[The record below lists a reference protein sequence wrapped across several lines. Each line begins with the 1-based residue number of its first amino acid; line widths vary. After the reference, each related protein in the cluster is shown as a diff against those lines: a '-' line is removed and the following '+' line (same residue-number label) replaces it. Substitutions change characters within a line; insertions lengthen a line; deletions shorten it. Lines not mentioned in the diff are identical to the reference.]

1 MRRTSLVGLGRAA
14 ILGVLLLAPALGQA
28 QLAECQVLGSGSGTY
43 KVVMDELSLAAGA
56 GAGSAATVNL
66 KELLAFNLVTQL
78 EEFRRDVA
86 ALGVSP
92 AVELGLINCP
102 GRRPSLNGTEFTPQ
116 RVETLSDQRV
126 VVELW
131 GTLLAGS
138 DDAAG
143 PHAMIGYVIPP
154 VLHYRPAPEIPGQF
168 LIQYPKAGG
177 DASDVLRKLPEA
189 SAFAL
194 VGLATKARKARNY
207 DLAVWAL
214 TRSEGR
220 IREAQQSGGTAELG
234 SLLAHVRRAA
244 CETRQSARADSLYS
258 GPITLTPKENCEVSP

>member
-1 MRRTSLVGLGRAA
+1 VGLGRAA

-102 GRRPSLNGTEFTPQ
+102 GPSAVTQ
-116 RVETLSDQRV
+116 RHRVHAAAGRDTQRS
-126 VVELW
+126 
-131 GTLLAGS
+131 AGS
-138 DDAAG
+138 RR
-143 PHAMIGYVIPP
+143 I
-154 VLHYRPAPEIPGQF
+154 
-168 LIQYPKAGG
+168 
-177 DASDVLRKLPEA
+177 
-189 SAFAL
+189 
-194 VGLATKARKARNY
+194 VG
-207 DLAVWAL
+207 
-214 TRSEGR
+214 
-220 IREAQQSGGTAELG
+220 
-234 SLLAHVRRAA
+234 HVA
-244 CETRQSARADSLYS
+244 CRQ
-258 GPITLTPKENCEVSP
+258 